1 MAVTNVLIAGVGGQ
15 GVILSSEILALAAL
29 ADGRDVKQGEFHG
42 VAQRGGAVFSHV
54 RFGDRVHSPMVPR
67 GQVDYL
73 LALERLEALRYAH
86 FVKPGGTIIVNDHKV
101 EPVRMA
107 DIGPTLTRAS
117 TSSARRASMWLW
129 CRPPTKAIEL
139 GNYRAAN
146 VILLGALAAHLDI
159 PRRCG
164 TRPCA
169 DRDSRAAPGPEPEG
183 LHRGTTAGRTPRA
196 GQVDTSPDGLRSLVP
211 GRARLLD
218 GVEDPDVGGVLEDP
232 GNDLD
237 IHVDLHLVLR

>member
-1 MAVTNVLIAGVGGQ
+1 MAVTNVLVAGVGGQ

-54 RFGDRVHSPMVPR
+54 RFGDRVHSPLAPL

-86 FVKPGGTIIVNDHKV
+86 FVRPAGKFIVNDHKV

-107 DIGPTLTRAS
+107 DI
-117 TSSARRASMWLW
+117 
-129 CRPPTKAIEL
+129 RPYPDEGVDFLRHKGFNVILVPATAKAIEL

-159 PRRCG
+159 PQAVWDETLG
-164 TRPCA
+164 
-169 DRDSRAAPGPEPEG
+169 
-183 LHRGTTAGRTPRA
+183 GRIPA
-196 GQVDTSPDGLRSLVP
+196 K
-211 GRARLLD
+211 LLD
-218 GVEDPDVGGVLEDP
+218 LNRKAFAVGQELAQSPV
-232 GNDLD
+232 
-237 IHVDLHLVLR
+237 